1 MEIKTDETK
10 EELPSEFGTLM
21 LRIYIPDKKI
31 DIIVS
36 IESNLEQLLDCPN
49 SITFQKTNVGVEI
62 TCENCEK
69 KIFRTFEEMA
79 QELRSYGT
87 LDQWALMGRLT
98 EYMKKNP
105 GLYSYSSI
113 PTSLK
118 STLKNNKPP
127 IINKNCINTC
137 DVALTVLKMIQ
148 DVEELHNLKY
158 AKAEFLHPH
167 NTITGHNII
176 HSSGCPK
183 SNFN

>member
-1 MEIKTDETK
+1 MEIKTNETK
-10 EELPSEFGTLM
+10 EELPSWLRTLV
-21 LRIYIPDKKI
+21 LRISIPDKKI
-31 DIIVS
+31 DLVVS
-36 IESNLEQLLDCPN
+36 TESNLEQILDCPN

-69 KIFRTFEEMA
+69 KNFRTPEEME

-87 LDQWALMGRLT
+87 VDQWALMRRFS
-98 EYMKKNP
+98 EYMKENP
-105 GLYSYSSI
+105 GLYLYSSF

-127 IINKNCINTC
+127 IINKTCISTC
-137 DVALTVLKMIQ
+137 DVALTVLKMFQ

-176 HSSGCPK
+176 QSWK
-183 SNFN
+183 L